1 MRTLAEGVSTGLY
14 LGFEASPID
23 GRIEATVM
31 IDWMAP
37 NSRTALKVAFDVFGQ
52 RAAYEVEDARGV
64 IATVRPD
71 VLVVDANCW
80 GEAAVAYAGFLPWV
94 SFWPLRLSCDRAEC
108 RHTGPAC
115 ARGLDSLAGCE
126 MRRFAHS

>member
-1 MRTLAEGVSTGLY
+1 
-14 LGFEASPID
+14 
-23 GRIEATVM
+23 M